1 MCIDLHETDETV
13 DTFTS
18 SSSNRTQNYMNVWEN
33 TSKQKSLHGRQIKL
47 GHAPTGMY
55 KCRNEIVSLHPEPR
69 LCVGMDDPTILSAL
83 KKLSLISH
91 ENLLRFVG
99 VVLDGP
105 IPCVLTDESSRGSL
119 NEFLERKEVDL
130 TLYFKTSLLLDMVSG
145 MHYVHHSA
153 LEHHGRLTSKCC
165 FLDAKF
171 TCKIGWYWPK
181 TLSVSNMHK
190 ADIIITTDNA
200 LWMAPEVLRDNSVS
214 NKSDMY
220 SFGIIMQ
227 EVLLCSKPYAAN
239 EPQLETSDITKLVL
253 AHDTYFRPSLPG
265 FQAEWTDLARNCWHE
280 NPDLR
285 PSFASAR
292 RSLIKL
298 NGGKDM
304 NAVESMLSRMETH
317 TKHLEEIVE
326 QRSSELVAER
336 FVTENLICE
345 LLPRSVFEKMKSGK
359 EIEPESFEQVTLFS
373 SDIIGFT
380 QIATTATP
388 LGIVMLLNQ
397 LYMLFD
403 EIIVKY
409 DVYKVATIGDAYIVV
424 SGLPERNGD
433 RHAGEIASMALEM
446 IASIKDFEIPHMPGS
461 FLKMRVGLHSGPC
474 VAAITGLKMPRYL
487 LFGETVNTGA
497 RIEAAGEP
505 MRVHM
510 SDTTTQLLES
520 DGRFVVELRAEK
532 VDIPGYGL
540 VQTSWLI
547 KNVDNTGQNS
557 NSVSG

>member
-1 MCIDLHETDETV
+1 MDETV
-13 DTFTS
+13 DTVAS
-18 SSSNRTQNYMNVWEN
+18 SSSNRAQNYMNVWEN
-33 TSKQKSLHGRQIKL
+33 GSKKKQPHSWKTKFGQNLM
-47 GHAPTGMY
+47 GMH
-55 KCRNEIVSLHPEPR
+55 KCRNEIVSLYPDQS
-69 LCVGMDDPTILSAL
+69 LCVGMDDPSILAAL
-83 KKLSLISH
+83 TKLSLISH

-99 VVLDGP
+99 LVLDGP
-105 IPCVLTDESSRGSL
+105 ERCVLTDEASRGSL
-119 NEFLERKEVDL
+119 NEFLASKEVDL
-130 TLYFKTSLLLDMVSG
+130 TLDFKISLLLDVVSG
-145 MHYVHHSA
+145 MHYLHHSA
-153 LEHHGRLTSKCC
+153 MGHHGRLTSNCC

-171 TCKIGWYWPK
+171 TCKIGHYWP
-181 TLSVSNMHK
+181 
-190 ADIIITTDNA
+190 NA
-200 LWMAPEVLRDNSVS
+200 LSLSSVVNANLVLATEDALWVAPEVLRDNFISC
-214 NKSDMY
+214 KSDMY

-239 EPQLETSDITKLVL
+239 EPKLETSDITKLVS
-253 AHDTYFRPSLPG
+253 AHGASFRPSIPG
-265 FQAEWTDLARNCWHE
+265 FRSEWTDLAGNCWHE
-280 NPDLR
+280 NPNLR
-285 PSFASAR
+285 PSFASVR

-298 NGGKDM
+298 NGGKDI

-336 FVTENLICE
+336 CVAENLICE
-345 LLPRSVFEKMKSGK
+345 LLPRSVFEKLKVGK
-359 EIEPESFEQVTLFS
+359 RIEPESFDLVTIFS
-373 SDIIGFT
+373 SDIKGFT

-388 LGIVMLLNQ
+388 MGIVMLLNQ
-397 LYMLFD
+397 LYMRFD
-403 EIIVKY
+403 DIILKY

-433 RHAGEIASMALEM
+433 RHAGEIASMALQM
-446 IASIKDFEIPHMPGS
+446 IDSIKDFEIPHMPGS

-520 DGRFVVELRAEK
+520 DGRFVVERRAEK
-532 VDIPGYGL
+532 VDIPGHGL

-547 KNVDNTGQNS
+547 KHIDNTS
-557 NSVSG
+557 RTSVSVSD